1 MPDMGT
7 VSVHRV
13 RAEDIKVIDGGVYI
27 AVMVKDGVHLLAQA
41 FIDGETH
48 RDRLEELG
56 RIADRLTMASI
67 ELVTDAKPGAE
78 VSE

>member
-1 MPDMGT
+1 MPDMGA

-13 RAEDIKVIDGGVYI
+13 RAEDIKVMDTGEYL
-27 AVMVKDGVHLLAQA
+27 AVMVMDGVGAIA
-41 FIDGETH
+41 SIFIHGETH

>member
-1 MPDMGT
+1 
-7 VSVHRV
+7 
-13 RAEDIKVIDGGVYI
+13 
-27 AVMVKDGVHLLAQA
+27 VKDGVHLLAQA